1 MGDPINDLRIRGDE
15 VQVIIT
21 RGGVLESTLT
31 AIRSFEITD
40 NYTLISQGYL
50 GENTE
55 RKDFI
60 FTGSSFNF
68 EAHLSKRD
76 WFNFKQALR
85 AKARR
90 ETPSVVFSISGIFT
104 FPDGTQVAETLPNCS
119 FGDQPQTISS
129 RNDYVTVRL
138 SGAVGES
145 DITQL

>member
-1 MGDPINDLRIRGDE
+1 MGDTLNDLRIRGDE
-15 VQVIIT
+15 VQIVIV

-60 FTGSSFNF
+60 FTGSAFNL

-76 WFNFKQALR
+76 WYAFKKALR

-90 ETPSVVFSISGIFT
+90 ETPAVVFSISGIFT

-119 FGDQPQTISS
+119 FGDQPQTIGS
-129 RNDYVTVRL
+129 RSDYVTIRL
-138 SGAVGES
+138 TGAVGES
-145 DITQL
+145 DITEL

>member
-1 MGDPINDLRIRGDE
+1 MADTLNDLRIRGDE

-21 RGGVLESTLT
+21 RGGVLEATIT

-50 GENTE
+50 GETSE

-60 FTGSSFNF
+60 FTGSSFNL

-76 WFNFKQALR
+76 WFTFKQALR

-90 ETPSVVFSISGIFT
+90 QTPAVVFSISGIFT

-119 FGDQPQTISS
+119 FGDQGQTVSS
-129 RNDYVTVRL
+129 RSDYVTVKL

-145 DITQL
+145 DITGL